1 VFDRRFRLPEVQQA
15 SMTVEHEV
23 GAEIVGSATY
33 MLNLDRQLPNS
44 TDINIAPSTDTEVF
58 QLEGGTGANGV
69 KDGETFVLPVYSERI
84 NTSYGPVTDVVSNV
98 NASYNALVVEGRRRS
113 HRGLEFRASWT
124 WAKAIDFG
132 QVGATPRTN
141 AQFDPFNVR
150 YDKGLSDLNF
160 PHKVQASAVWTPM
173 PGSDRRWVRT
183 VARGWAIAPI
193 FTETSGRPYSLDIF
207 GGTRLS
213 GGHESINGSGG
224 AEYLPTVGRN
234 TLRLPDSAHLDLRLS
249 RAMHVTERVRMRG
262 TAEIF
267 NLTNRV
273 NYSAISQRA
282 FLVGTAVDGVTPL
295 VFQNAATVA
304 AEGLN
309 VQPFGT
315 FTAAATG
322 QAQERQAQLGLRVE
336 F

>member
-1 VFDRRFRLPEVQQA
+1 
-15 SMTVEHEV
+15 
-23 GAEIVGSATY
+23 
-33 MLNLDRQLPNS
+33 
-44 TDINIAPSTDTEVF
+44 
-58 QLEGGTGANGV
+58 
-69 KDGETFVLPVYSERI
+69 
-84 NTSYGPVTDVVSNV
+84 
-98 NASYNALVVEGRRRS
+98 
-113 HRGLEFRASWT
+113 
-124 WAKAIDFG
+124 
-132 QVGATPRTN
+132 
-141 AQFDPFNVR
+141 
-150 YDKGLSDLNF
+150 
-160 PHKVQASAVWTPM
+160 
-173 PGSDRRWVRT
+173 
-183 VARGWAIAPI
+183 
-193 FTETSGRPYSLDIF
+193 
-207 GGTRLS
+207 
-213 GGHESINGSGG
+213 
-224 AEYLPTVGRN
+224 
-234 TLRLPDSAHLDLRLS
+234 
-249 RAMHVTERVRMRG
+249 MHVTERVRMRG